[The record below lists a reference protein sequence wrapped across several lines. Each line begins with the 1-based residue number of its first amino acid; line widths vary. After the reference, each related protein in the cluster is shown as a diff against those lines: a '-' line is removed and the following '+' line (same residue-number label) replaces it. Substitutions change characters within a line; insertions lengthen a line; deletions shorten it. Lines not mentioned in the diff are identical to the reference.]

1 VQGRDAGHFLREQQ
15 PDLLVAAILGLVGVK
30 MLTSKWLND
39 FVGPSFNFYLLGIV
53 ALILAIGVLAS
64 VVVTRR
70 EARAPAP
77 TD

>member
-1 VQGRDAGHFLREQQ
+1 
-15 PDLLVAAILGLVGVK
+15 
-30 MLTSKWLND
+30 
-39 FVGPSFNFYLLGIV
+39 VGPSFNFYLLGIV

-70 EARAPAP
+70 EERATAP